1 MRSTNLKIGLSKSD
15 DLPRRVDMTT
25 MPDYLCLLYSTDGDE
40 AEREA
45 RWAELPRWHEL
56 TDRMREAGVWVAN
69 NPLHPVEAATTVRVR
84 DGDVQIT
91 DGPFATTKEILAGY
105 YLLRCK
111 RPRRG
116 AALGGAAPD
125 GRVRIGRGAA
135 GVIGPSGG

>member
-1 MRSTNLKIGLSKSD
+1 MR
-15 DLPRRVDMTT
+15 

-45 RWAELPRWHEL
+45 RWAELPRWLEL
-56 TDRMREAGVWVAN
+56 TDRMREAGVWLAN
-69 NPLHPVEAATTVRVR
+69 NPLHPVDAATTVRVR

-111 RPRRG
+111 DLDEALRWAAQLPMAEYGSVEVRPVMDV
-116 AALGGAAPD
+116 D
-125 GRVRIGRGAA
+125 G
-135 GVIGPSGG
+135 